1 MKQRN
6 LYYRRKGKS
15 LIIEGKARDGSSVS
29 IWTLPAPEKLIL
41 QIISKASF
49 FSEEK
54 AEKILLKINR
64 LAIRHEPEPNSSPK
78 VPLGIIMRSPDKDAL
93 TQEDKGDEDII
104 EVDDDIVEE
113 LGIK

>member
-29 IWTLPAPEKLIL
+29 IWTLPSPEKLIL

-49 FSEEK
+49 FPKEK
-54 AEKILLKINR
+54 ADKILLKINR
-64 LAIRHEPEPNSSPK
+64 LAIKTEPEPNTP
-78 VPLGIIMRSPDKDAL
+78 PELRTIIPRRTPEKDAL